1 MFICVRLFTISLIFL
16 RSMKLP
22 SALTSFSAFITIVGV
37 ILVPLSRF
45 GSVYA
50 WPCGRIAVSVCFFY
64 IGCLCAEWLKG
75 KLTRKWLVAI
85 GVAAAICFGQKYVFE
100 SEPQFPIHDH
110 IYWFSR
116 FFLSLSWI
124 IYYLSFTLVGMIV
137 NSPALVPLK
146 NFADDGPEGAM
157 LMTYPFRSSEKRFW
171 KDLISGVICFVLYM
185 IMSILPYVT
194 EFYTTASK
202 ALILS
207 IRIVSVIPWVA
218 TLIYVYRC
226 IMSDKISTLTMKLP
240 KLTMFIAGLCP
251 GAIILT
257 ITNYANFWNRLAA
270 FIALP
275 IMAYIL
281 SVLWRFSIRLLL
293 GLYKLLVNKDF
304 GWKDIFIGNF

>member
-1 MFICVRLFTISLIFL
+1 
-16 RSMKLP
+16 MKHP
-22 SALTSFSAFITIVGV
+22 SNLTPFAAFIAIVGV
-37 ILVPLSRF
+37 ILMPLSKL

-75 KLTRKWLVAI
+75 KLTRKWLVII
-85 GVAAAICFGQKYVFE
+85 GVAAAMCLGQKYVFE
-100 SEPQFPIHDH
+100 SVTQGPPYDH
-110 IYWFSR
+110 IYWYHR
-116 FFLSLSWI
+116 YLSSLIWVM
-124 IYYLSFTLVGMIV
+124 YYLAFLLAGMIV
-137 NSPALVPLK
+137 NSPALVSLK
-146 NFADDGPEGAM
+146 KFADGGPEGAM
-157 LMTYPFRSSEKRFW
+157 LLPHPFRSSNGRFW

-185 IMSILPYVT
+185 VMSILPYIT
-194 EFYTTASK
+194 EFYLTASK

-226 IMSDKISTLTMKLP
+226 VISEKITALTMQFP

-257 ITNYANFWNRLAA
+257 LTNYANQWSIAA

-281 SVLWRFSIRLLL
+281 SVLWRFSIRLLR
-293 GLYKLLVNKDF
+293 GLYKLLTSKEF
-304 GWKDIFIGNF
+304 GWKEVFLGKC

>member
-1 MFICVRLFTISLIFL
+1 MKYLYSLTPFTI
-16 RSMKLP
+16 
-22 SALTSFSAFITIVGV
+22 FITIVGV
-37 ILVPLSRF
+37 ILMPLSRF
-45 GSVYA
+45 GGIYA

-64 IGCLCAEWLKG
+64 LGCLCAEWLKG
-75 KLTRKWLVAI
+75 KLNLKWLVTI

-124 IYYLSFTLVGMIV
+124 IYYLSFTLVGMIG

-146 NFADDGPEGAM
+146 KFAGDGPEGAM
-157 LMTYPFRSSEKRFW
+157 LMTYPFRGNEKRFW

-185 IMSILPYVT
+185 VMSILPYVT

-207 IRIVSVIPWVA
+207 IRILSVIPWVA

-226 IMSDKISTLTMKLP
+226 VMSEKISALTMKCP
-240 KLTMFIAGLCP
+240 RLTMFIAGLCP

-257 ITNYANFWNRLAA
+257 ITNYASFWGRLAA

-281 SVLWRFSIRLLL
+281 GVLWRFSVRLLR
-293 GLYKLLVNKDF
+293 GLYKLLISKEF
-304 GWKDIFIGNF
+304 GWKEIFVGQH